1 MNLSSGHWIV
11 REIIHEKLVD
21 GKRESGGGGGR
32 RGWWGKPVGKE
43 RLGR

>member
-1 MNLSSGHWIV
+1 MNLPSGHWIV
-11 REIIHEKLVD
+11 IGIIHEKLVD
-21 GKRESGGGGGR
+21 GKIESGGGR